1 MFTSCMCV
9 CVFFNYT
16 PFQTASRKGSCR
28 PALTIVN
35 GSLVEAPGI
44 SKATLPLRRR
54 IVTGA
59 FIWYRIGKFAKG
71 SHLKVL
77 FESHCHGRSQM
88 MAMAA
93 KQGSVLSDLAQGRLD
108 WCSAANEHSLI

>member
-1 MFTSCMCV
+1 MC
-9 CVFFNYT
+9 FFNYT

-44 SKATLPLRRR
+44 AKTTLPLRRR
-54 IVTGA
+54 IVSGA
-59 FIWYRIGKFAKG
+59 FIWNHVGKFAKG

-77 FESHCHGRSQM
+77 HFHDCAQLV
-88 MAMAA
+88 AMAA

-108 WCSAANEHSLI
+108 WCSAANECSPI